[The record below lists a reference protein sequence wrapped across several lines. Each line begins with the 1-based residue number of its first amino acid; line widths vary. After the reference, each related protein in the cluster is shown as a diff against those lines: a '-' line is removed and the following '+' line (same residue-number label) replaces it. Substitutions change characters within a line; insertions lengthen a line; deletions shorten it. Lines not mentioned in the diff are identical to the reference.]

1 MEFENVLNNDDYK
14 IFFLKAILLG
24 IKYGQSNNPEYYIN
38 SIQQEI
44 TRTNN
49 KKINLANE
57 KKVLKNSIIE
67 KTENTLLQLE
77 NQKNYTVSLIN
88 KLSSNNYGFNYS
100 RINLLKSNLLFI
112 NKEIEKNKLI
122 LKKNKELVEK
132 KENLDKQIKEPP
144 KNIFKKIYE
153 QKDLLKKDEKPIIYK
168 EQKDNLVG
176 ELEKTLGNLSN
187 LII

>member
-44 TRTNN
+44 NRTNN
-49 KKINLANE
+49 KKINIISE
-57 KKVLKNSIIE
+57 KKVVKNSNIE
-67 KTENTLLQLE
+67 KIENTLLQLE
-77 NQKNYTVSLIN
+77 NQKNYTLSLIN
-88 KLSSNNYGFNYS
+88 KLSSNNYGYNYS
-100 RINLLKSNLLFI
+100 RINLLKSNLLLI

-122 LKKNKELVEK
+122 LKKNKELLDK
-132 KENLDKQIKEPP
+132 KENLDNETKIQS
-144 KNIFKKIYE
+144 KNIFKKMYY
-153 QKDLLKKDEKPIIYK
+153 DKPKPVILK

-176 ELEKTLGNLSN
+176 ELEKSLGNLSN